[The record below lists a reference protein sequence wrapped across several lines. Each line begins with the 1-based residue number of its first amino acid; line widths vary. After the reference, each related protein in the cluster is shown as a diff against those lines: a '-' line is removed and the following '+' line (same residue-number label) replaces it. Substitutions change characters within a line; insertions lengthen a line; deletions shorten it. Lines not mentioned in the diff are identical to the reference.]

1 MKKKIFSAAKLL
13 FFLGLGALFIWLF
26 LRKLSPEQKQE
37 IWESFWNANYW
48 WALLS
53 IILGILSH
61 MVRALRWK
69 ILLKPMGYNPRF
81 ANAFSCVM
89 IGYFANLALPRLGEV
104 TRCTAL
110 ANYEKVPF
118 QKSFGTVIVERV
130 IDLIIFAALFM
141 LTIIIQWGRIKDYVY
156 DNIYHPLAERFQF
169 LQDTSHVWIIILG
182 GALATFVLLYLLRKR
197 FEHLKLYQ
205 KLRSLILGLLEG
217 LASIA
222 RIEKPFT
229 FIFQSLVIW
238 FLYYLMVY
246 VCFFSFTETSGLGP
260 EAGLAMLVFG
270 SIGIMVVQGGIGIYP
285 AIIAEVTSL
294 FSIAATT
301 GYALGWLA
309 WTAQT
314 LMIILAGLAAV
325 LLLPVIN
332 RKNVKTAEHT
342 A

>member
-1 MKKKIFSAAKLL
+1 MKKKVLSAAKLL

-37 IWESFWNANYW
+37 IWESFWTANYW

-53 IILGILSH
+53 IVLGILSH

-69 ILLKPMGYNPRF
+69 ILLKPMGYQPRF

-130 IDLIIFAALFM
+130 IDLMIFAALFL
-141 LTIIIQWGRIKDYVY
+141 LTIVLQWGRIKDYVY
-156 DNIYHPLAERFQF
+156 SNIYEPLAERFQF
-169 LQDTSHVWIIILG
+169 LQDTSHVWMIIIG
-182 GALATFVLLYLLRKR
+182 GGLVTAVLLYIFRNR
-197 FEHLKLYQ
+197 FAHLKLYQ
-205 KLRSLILGLLEG
+205 KVRSLILGLLEG

-222 RIEKPFT
+222 RIQKPFT

-238 FLYYLMVY
+238 FFYYLMVY
-246 VCFFSFTETSGLGP
+246 VCFFSFEETAGLGP
-260 EAGLAMLVFG
+260 LAGLAMLVFG
-270 SIGIMVVQGGIGIYP
+270 SVGIMVVQGGIGIYP
-285 AIIAEVTSL
+285 AIIAEVASL
-294 FSIAATT
+294 YAVAATT

-314 LMIILAGLAAV
+314 LMIIIAGLAAV
-325 LLLPVIN
+325 FLLPVIN
-332 RKNVKTAEHT
+332 RKNVKTEAST
-342 A
+342 P